1 MLTIFRSSPI
11 KYFTTEL
18 SLKGRLKRLLLRKPS
33 TSTFLFLSIKTRLI
47 DWFYFCHFYIMFS
60 KTLTFTSFFYEGG
73 MTHFCLSYY
82 FLMNKASIDILH
94 RHWFNETLIHHWN
107 IIYNITFIFYQHYH
121 HLCINAAKSGYI
133 LFLSVS
139 FIPLDLLTI
148 FWIYK
153 LIREI

>member
-1 MLTIFRSSPI
+1 MCWRRGWTTYSGNIKITIAICFRFFSQNIHILLLQTLLFNFYFANYFRSSPI

-73 MTHFCLSYY
+73 MTLSEIWNYVP
-82 FLMNKASIDILH
+82 FLFIL
-94 RHWFNETLIHHWN
+94 
-107 IIYNITFIFYQHYH
+107 
-121 HLCINAAKSGYI
+121 
-133 LFLSVS
+133 LF
-139 FIPLDLLTI
+139 FD
-148 FWIYK
+148 
-153 LIREI
+153 E

>member
-1 MLTIFRSSPI
+1 MCWRRGWTTYSGNIKITIAIVLDSFHRTYRYCYCRLYYLIFILLTIFRSSPI

-73 MTHFCLSYY
+73 MTLSEIWNYVP
-82 FLMNKASIDILH
+82 FLFIL
-94 RHWFNETLIHHWN
+94 
-107 IIYNITFIFYQHYH
+107 
-121 HLCINAAKSGYI
+121 
-133 LFLSVS
+133 
-139 FIPLDLLTI
+139 
-148 FWIYK
+148 
-153 LIREI
+153 